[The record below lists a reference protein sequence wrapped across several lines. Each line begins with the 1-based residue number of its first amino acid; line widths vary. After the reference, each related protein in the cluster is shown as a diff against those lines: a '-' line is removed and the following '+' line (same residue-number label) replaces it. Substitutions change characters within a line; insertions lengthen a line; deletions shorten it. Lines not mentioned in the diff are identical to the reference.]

1 MPDLH
6 TAKDRIVSAAL
17 KLAAERPWSDITLL
31 NIAEEAGLTLADLR
45 QEFATKS
52 EILIAFARGIDDQ
65 VLRNAP
71 GNGGAVASRDAIFDI
86 VMSRFDALAPH
97 KPALRA
103 IAESTVFEPAL
114 LMNLLASQHWMLQ
127 AAGFGTEGLVG
138 GLRVAG
144 LASVYASVFRTWL
157 EDDDPGLA
165 RTMAALDRRLRRGE
179 RTLAPVEDMW
189 ALVWRLAGI
198 FTVRAKPA
206 AATGGDA
213 GPPAGGF
220 P

>member
-1 MPDLH
+1 MPDQH
-6 TAKDRIVSAAL
+6 TTRDRIVAAAL

-31 NIAEEAGLTLADLR
+31 NIAQEAGLTLADLR
-45 QEFATKS
+45 HEFATKS
-52 EILIAFARGIDDQ
+52 EILIAFARAIDDQ
-65 VLRNAP
+65 VLRSAP
-71 GNGGAVASRDAIFDI
+71 THNGGATASRDAIFDI
-86 VMSRFDALAPH
+86 VMSRFDALGPY

-103 IAESTVFEPAL
+103 IAASSLFEPAL

-127 AAGFGTEGLVG
+127 AAGFGTEGFVG
-138 GLRVAG
+138 ALRVAG

-157 EDDDPGLA
+157 DDDDPGLA

-179 RTLAPVEDMW
+179 RTLAPVEDMS

-206 AATGGDA
+206 ATGGNA
-213 GPPAGGF
+213 GPPPSGF